1 MKILLIVTIFLTN
14 ILYAN
19 YTFSGTNNGNIDM
32 HGGKSD
38 SLLNEKNSFSN
49 TNLNNIGIIKPIAP
63 TAPQNL
69 IKEDKK
75 EEKKENSK

>member
-1 MKILLIVTIFLTN
+1 
-14 ILYAN
+14 
-19 YTFSGTNNGNIDM
+19 M